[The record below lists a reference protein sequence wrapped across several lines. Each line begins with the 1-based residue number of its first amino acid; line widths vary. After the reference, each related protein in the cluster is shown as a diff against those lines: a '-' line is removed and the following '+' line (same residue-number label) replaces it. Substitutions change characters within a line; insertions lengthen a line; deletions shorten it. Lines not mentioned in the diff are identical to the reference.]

1 MQSFSPVLLSI
12 VLLLV
17 NCSGKPP
24 SNHKRAGGFFPPK
37 IILQSTNGSFV
48 RLSHQAPFVLI
59 ADAKKAVDA
68 DPFYWC
74 ELTNSIGAL
83 KSMHNTYVTVHL
95 QKEDKAIARQN
106 HIDSWERLTLQ
117 KKQNGIAFLA
127 VNNKYLQPES
137 SDYTLTASAETA
149 TQDCIFKMI
158 PVP

>member
-1 MQSFSPVLLSI
+1 MQSFFPVLLSI
-12 VLLLV
+12 ALLLV

-24 SNHKRAGGFFPPK
+24 SGHKRVDGFFSSK

-59 ADAKKAVDA
+59 ADAKKATDA
-68 DPFYWC
+68 APFYWC
-74 ELTNSIGAL
+74 ELTNNIGAL
-83 KSMHNTYVTVHL
+83 KSIHDTFVTVHL
-95 QKEDKAIARQN
+95 QKEDKAIARQSY
-106 HIDSWERLTLQ
+106 IDAWERLTLQ
-117 KKQNGIAFLA
+117 RKQNGIAFLA